1 MELYDV
7 ALAIHV
13 LGAVIWVGGNI
24 MFNVL
29 AYRVQRGGTRQELVT
44 MAAQLEWIGT
54 RIFTPVGVIILLMG
68 IYMVSERWEF
78 DFTFVTLGI
87 VGFVISFGIGS
98 GYLAPTMKAAKAL
111 ADEKGIDSPEV
122 TAKFDRLF
130 MVARLD
136 GLLLAAVVVIMA
148 VKPGV

>member
-1 MELYDV
+1 M
-7 ALAIHV
+7 
-13 LGAVIWVGGNI
+13 
-24 MFNVL
+24 
-29 AYRVQRGGTRQELVT
+29 QRGGTRQELVT
-44 MAAQLEWIGT
+44 TAAQLEWIGT
-54 RIFTPVGVIILLMG
+54 RVFTPVGVIILLMG

-87 VGFVISFGIGS
+87 IGFVISFGVS
-98 GYLAPTMKAAKAL
+98 AGYLGPTMKATKAL
-111 ADEKGIDSPEV
+111 ADERGIDSPKV

-148 VKPGV
+148 VNPGV